1 MHLEV
6 VGDFPEYNGR
16 PSSKRGKQSRWAA
29 EQPLARQFQRRWRS
43 LFLAST
49 LSLNKF
55 DKPDRFQNWPQPRSA
70 KPPPRLASHVSG
82 SSQNSNVGAPR
93 GGRRLWSCSGG
104 SFTTPRASSLSRR
117 LRAAKSFNRPCLATH
132 CHRWH
137 NSRASRLRLHC
148 EFPSI
153 QPLSHLLSVADIR
166 RPCNSISVSTSQRC
180 HLRNLVVRPNHQHI
194 RDAPLSGSWCVLG
207 QTRRSH
213 RGATMQAL
221 KHQAAPF
228 HQQTSSLPRRRWR
241 AW

>member
-1 MHLEV
+1 MGGRTAVGTLVPEEVEV
-6 VGDFPEYNGR
+6 VVFGEHAPFEQVRQTGSFP
-16 PSSKRGKQSRWAA
+16 K
-29 EQPLARQFQRRWRS
+29 LATALLGETS
-43 LFLAST
+43 
-49 LSLNKF
+49 
-55 DKPDRFQNWPQPRSA
+55 
-70 KPPPRLASHVSG
+70 PRLASHISG

-221 KHQAAPF
+221 KHQAALF